1 MKKSVMYVTAAL
13 FGIVIAIS
21 VACCMMVVRVTDEG
35 MEPAITSGSIVLV
48 NKVANELNT
57 GDIVAFRNNVY
68 GENGEGNILVR
79 RVVAVSGDT
88 VEIKDN
94 MLYLNNRPYTD
105 YMSQAAHMEPYAKR
119 TLGEGEIFVLCDNR
133 MLSMDSRD
141 AAVSILSPDEC
152 YGRVCFK

>member
-1 MKKSVMYVTAAL
+1 MKKSVVYVTAAL
-13 FGIVIAIS
+13 FGIATAIV
-21 VACCMMVVRVTDEG
+21 VACCLMIVRVTDEG
-35 MEPAITSGSIVLV
+35 MEPVISGDSNVLI
-48 NKVANELNT
+48 NKVADELET
-57 GDIVAFRNNVY
+57 GDIIAFRNDVY

-119 TLGEGEIFVLCDNR
+119 TLNDDEVFVLCDNR
-133 MLSMDSRD
+133 LLSMDSRD
-141 AAVSILSPDEC
+141 EAVGILSLDEC
-152 YGRVCFK
+152 YGKVCFK